1 VAIVCNYK
9 LWNLEL
15 VETVHAQ
22 HMHCLSYTVN
32 EKDIADF
39 LNALGTDGIITDTVD
54 KLGA

>member
-32 EKDIADF
+32 EKDIADS